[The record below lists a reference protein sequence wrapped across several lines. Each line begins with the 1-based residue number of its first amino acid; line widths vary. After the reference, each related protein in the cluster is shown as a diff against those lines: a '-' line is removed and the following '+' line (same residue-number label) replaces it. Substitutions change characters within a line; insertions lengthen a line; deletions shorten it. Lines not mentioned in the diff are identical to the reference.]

1 MAVISVKSFGGIS
14 PRTSARYLQE
24 GQAQT
29 ALNSSVFN
37 GSIQPLLGLSDTL
50 LTLTKNGTVRTI
62 YRFGQNEDSDT
73 QYWFHWIDDVDVC
86 RSQIAGDIS
95 EWTFFT
101 GDGAP
106 KATYN
111 TIALSAAPYP
121 GVARKLGLPN
131 PTNALSVSLGPYAPA
146 DTAAIVYLYPSQID
160 QITAGANAI
169 EYSID
174 NEQTFTGINIT
185 SGNETVAG
193 VVAAITAL
201 TPPSGIS
208 AVVETFDQNEVL
220 QAVKVTSTATGASA
234 NLTIRIEIANAPDK
248 TSAFSYSGYDSG
260 AKTGSSNTISS
271 YLITDTEIGSAEIG
285 HQMDLSV
292 KINTSSTF
300 CNTVI
305 LNTGANTAADLA
317 KSFMFGQ
324 IILDATEIT
333 AFIAGQYL
341 QFGQGV
347 TLVSTV
353 TSVGGYTADT
363 LATAINSGR
372 VDPGSGFVIFAGAF
386 DGKVYI
392 NAIAPAISEI
402 SWTRYSGDPAD
413 PGTTT
418 ENSGLSSKMPESGG
432 NPYVDVVAYGSII
445 FVTPNSIGTGSTD
458 ETTYARYNAPA
469 GTPNRA
475 ALTQAFIANSE
486 AASPAKVII
495 NQDDIDAVEG
505 SFVSILTNDGEN
517 IVLVPNPST
526 VNSLFG
532 LVGGSVNINI
542 YGNASPVAVITS
554 VATGVLATLRIQ
566 EGSYASTVNDYIT
579 IKAGGGTEEP
589 SATESRS
596 YVFTWVNKES
606 GFEFESG
613 PSPASEIVDVHVG
626 QDVTISGFSTIA
638 SGYAATNLR
647 IYRTVSGV
655 FLFVDELL
663 VSQTSYTDTKI
674 ADELAEELPSITW
687 SPPPVDLKGLINLPN
702 GMMAGFVGRDVY
714 FCEAYRPHA
723 WPLNYVQTMDFPVV
737 GLGRM
742 DTTLAVLTTGT
753 PYFIQGSSPDS
764 TVVVKSDLEQACV
777 SKRSIVSTNGVVVY
791 ASPDGLIMLT
801 PGGSQ
806 MVTEKYF
813 NRAQWQTYF
822 QPTSIHA
829 YSHDMKYIAF
839 YEIENG
845 DGTTTQG
852 GFIYDFK
859 SQQFILHNLYASAGY
874 ADLQQDQ
881 LFVVTNNRL
890 LKKWEQGSALSYI
903 WKSKKFTMPYPIGF
917 TCAQVEAETYPVTCK
932 IYQAGTLIHTQTV
945 ASREPF
951 RLPSNVGR
959 DWEIQLEGTSE
970 VFSLDL
976 AQSMGELGGV

>member
-14 PRTSARYLQE
+14 PRTPARYLQE

-613 PSPASEIVDVHVG
+613 PSGASDIVDVHVG

-647 IYRTVSGV
+647 IYRTV
-655 FLFVDELL
+655 
-663 VSQTSYTDTKI
+663 
-674 ADELAEELPSITW
+674 
-687 SPPPVDLKGLINLPN
+687 
-702 GMMAGFVGRDVY
+702 R
-714 FCEAYRPHA
+714 
-723 WPLNYVQTMDFPVV
+723 
-737 GLGRM
+737 
-742 DTTLAVLTTGT
+742 TGT

-806 MVTEKYF
+806 MITEKYF

>member
-14 PRTSARYLQE
+14 PRTPARYLQE

-50 LTLTKNGTVRTI
+50 LTLPKNGTIRTI
-62 YRFGQNEDSDT
+62 YRFGQDTDSDT
-73 QYWFHWIDDVDVC
+73 QYWFHWVDDVNVC

-95 EWTFFT
+95 EWTFYT

-111 TIALSAAPYP
+111 KIALTSTPYP
-121 GVARKLGLPN
+121 AASRKLGLPN

-146 DTAAIVYLYPSQID
+146 DTAAIVYLYQSQID
-160 QITAGANAI
+160 QIDPANGI
-169 EYSID
+169 DFSIND
-174 NEQTFTGINIT
+174 GSTYTNVAVT
-185 SGNETVAG
+185 SGQKNVSDIATLLNAQ
-193 VVAAITAL
+193 T
-201 TPPSGIS
+201 GIS

-220 QAVKVTSTATGASA
+220 QAVKVTSTATGAAA
-234 NLTIRIEIANAPDK
+234 NLTVRIEVANAPDR

-260 AKTGSSNTISS
+260 AKTGSSNTITP
-271 YLITDTEIGSAEIG
+271 YLLTDTEIASAEIG
-285 HQMDLSV
+285 HQMDLSI
-292 KINTSSTF
+292 KINNSFTF

-305 LNTGANTAADLA
+305 LNTGSNTAADVA
-317 KSFMFGQ
+317 ASFMFGQ
-324 IILDATEIT
+324 IILNAAEIA
-333 AFIAGQYL
+333 AFTAGQYL

-353 TSVGGYTADT
+353 TSAGGYTADT
-363 LATAINSGR
+363 LATAINAGR

-386 DGKVYI
+386 GGKVYI
-392 NAIAPAISEI
+392 NAIAPAISQI

-418 ENSGLSSKMPESGG
+418 LNTGLSSKMPESGG
-432 NPYVDVVAYGSII
+432 NPYVNVVAYGSII
-445 FVTPNSIGTGSTD
+445 FVTPNGIGTGSTD
-458 ETTYARYNAPA
+458 ETTYARYNAPS
-469 GTPNRA
+469 GTSGRA
-475 ALTQAFIANSE
+475 VVTANFVANSE

-495 NQDDIDAVEG
+495 DQTDIDSVEG
-505 SFVSILTNDGEN
+505 SFVSTLTNDGEN
-517 IVLVPNPST
+517 IVLVPDPST
-526 VNSLFG
+526 ANSLFG
-532 LVGGSVNINI
+532 LTGDSVNINI
-542 YGNASPVAVITS
+542 YGNASPVAVVTS
-554 VATGVLATLRIQ
+554 VAVGGSATLRIR
-566 EGSYASTVNDYIT
+566 EGSYASTINDYIT

-596 YVFTWVNKES
+596 YVFTWVNKEA

-613 PSPASEIVDVHVG
+613 PSAASDIVDVHVG

-638 SGYAATNLR
+638 SGYTATHKR

-655 FLFVDELL
+655 FLFVEELPY
-663 VSQTSYTDTKI
+663 SQTSYTDTKV
-674 ADELAEELPSITW
+674 ADELAEELPSLTW
-687 SPPPVDLKGLINLPN
+687 SPPPSDLKGLINLPN

-753 PYFIQGSSPDS
+753 PYFIQGSSPDA
-764 TVVVKSDLEQACV
+764 TVVVKSDLEQSCA
-777 SKRSIVSTNGVVVY
+777 SKRSIVSTNGVVIY

-813 NRAQWQTYF
+813 NRAQWQEYF
-822 QPTSIHA
+822 SPASINA

-839 YEIENG
+839 YDNG
-845 DGTTTQG
+845 TTQG

-859 SQQFILHNLYASAGY
+859 SQQFILHDLYATAGY
-874 ADLQQDQ
+874 SDLQRDQ
-881 LFVVTNNRL
+881 LFVATDNRL

-917 TCAQVEAETYPVTCK
+917 SCGQVEAETYPVICK
-932 IYQAGTLIHTQTV
+932 IYESGTLIHTQTV
-945 ASREPF
+945 ANRSPF
-951 RLPSNVGR
+951 RLPPNVGR

-976 AQSMGELGGV
+976 AQSIGELGGV

>member
-14 PRTSARYLQE
+14 PRTPARYLQE

-37 GSIQPLLGLSDTL
+37 GSIQPLLGLGDTL
-50 LTLTKNGTVRTI
+50 LTLTKNGTIRTI

-647 IYRTVSGV
+647 IYRTVS
-655 FLFVDELL
+655 
-663 VSQTSYTDTKI
+663 
-674 ADELAEELPSITW
+674 
-687 SPPPVDLKGLINLPN
+687 
-702 GMMAGFVGRDVY
+702 
-714 FCEAYRPHA
+714 
-723 WPLNYVQTMDFPVV
+723 
-737 GLGRM
+737 
-742 DTTLAVLTTGT
+742 T

-917 TCAQVEAETYPVTCK
+917 TSAQVEAETYPVTCK

>member
-14 PRTSARYLQE
+14 PRTPARYLQE

-50 LTLTKNGTVRTI
+50 LTLPKDGTIRTI
-62 YRFGQNEDSDT
+62 YRFGQDTDSDT
-73 QYWFHWIDDVDVC
+73 QYWFHWVGDVDVC

-95 EWTFFT
+95 EWTFYT

-111 TIALSAAPYP
+111 EIAISATPYP
-121 GVARKLGLPN
+121 KDTRKLGLPN

-146 DTAAIVYLYPSQID
+146 DTPAVVYLYQSQID
-160 QITAGANAI
+160 QMTAGAAAF

-174 NEQTFTGINIT
+174 NESTFTDVAVTEENK
-185 SGNETVAG
+185 TVAG
-193 VVAAITAL
+193 VAAAINAL
-201 TPPSGIS
+201 ASPSGIS
-208 AVVETFDQNEVL
+208 AEVETFDQNEVL

-234 NLTIRIEIANAPDK
+234 NLTIRIEIANAPDR

-260 AKTGSSNTISS
+260 AKTGSSNTITPF
-271 YLITDTEIGSAEIG
+271 LLTDTEIASIEVGNKL
-285 HQMDLSV
+285 DFSV
-292 KINTSSTF
+292 KINGNFTPYQSVVSNRTD
-300 CNTVI
+300 NV
-305 LNTGANTAADLA
+305 AADLA
-317 KSFMFGQ
+317 PAFMFGQ
-324 IILDATEIT
+324 IVLGPSEIA
-333 AFIAGQYL
+333 AFTAGQYL

-347 TLVSTV
+347 TLVA
-353 TSVGGYTADT
+353 SVISAGGYTAST
-363 LATAINSGR
+363 LAAAINAGR
-372 VDPGSGFVIFAGAF
+372 IDPGSGFVLYAGAV
-386 DGKVYI
+386 GTSIYI
-392 NAIAPAISEI
+392 SPIRAATGQI
-402 SWTRYSGDPAD
+402 SWARYSGDPAD
-413 PGTTT
+413 PGTITL
-418 ENSGLSSKMPESGG
+418 NNGASSPMPESGG
-432 NPYVDVVAYGSII
+432 NPRADIVAYGSII
-445 FVTPNSIGTGSTD
+445 FVTPNAVGTGPTD
-458 ETTYARYNAPA
+458 EVTYARYQNPDGS
-469 GTPNRA
+469 GTK
-475 ALTQAFIANSE
+475 ISDEYVVNSE

-495 NQDDIDAVEG
+495 DQDDIDAVEG
-505 SFVSILTNDGEN
+505 SFVSIVTNDGEN
-517 IVLVPNPST
+517 IALVPNPST
-526 VNSLFG
+526 ANTLFG
-532 LVGGSVNINI
+532 LVGGSVNISI
-542 YGNASPVAVITS
+542 YGNASPVAVVTS
-554 VATGVLATLRIQ
+554 VATGVSANLRIR
-566 EGSYASTVNDYIT
+566 EGSYASTITDYIT

-613 PSPASEIVDVHVG
+613 PSAASEIVDVHVG
-626 QDVTISGFSTIA
+626 QEVTISGFSTIA
-638 SGYAATNLR
+638 SGYTATHKRL
-647 IYRTVSGV
+647 YRTVSGV
-655 FLFVDELL
+655 FLFVEELPY
-663 VSQTSYTDTKI
+663 SQTSYTDTKI
-674 ADELAEELPSITW
+674 ADELAEELPSLTW
-687 SPPPVDLKGLINLPN
+687 SPPPADLKGLINLPN
-702 GMMAGFVGRDVY
+702 GMMAGFIGRDVY

-764 TVVVKSDLEQACV
+764 TVVVKSDLEQACA

-813 NRAQWQTYF
+813 NRAQWQAYF
-822 QPTSIHA
+822 NPASINA

-839 YEIENG
+839 YDNG
-845 DGTTTQG
+845 TTQG

-859 SQQFILHNLYASAGY
+859 SQQFILHNLYATAGY
-874 ADLQQDQ
+874 SDLQRDQ
-881 LFVVTNNRL
+881 LFVVSSNRL
-890 LKKWEQGSALSYI
+890 LKKWEQGSALTYT

>member
-14 PRTSARYLQE
+14 PRTPARYLQE

-37 GSIQPLLGLSDTL
+37 GSIQPLLGLGDTL

-647 IYRTVSGV
+647 IYRTVS
-655 FLFVDELL
+655 
-663 VSQTSYTDTKI
+663 
-674 ADELAEELPSITW
+674 
-687 SPPPVDLKGLINLPN
+687 
-702 GMMAGFVGRDVY
+702 
-714 FCEAYRPHA
+714 
-723 WPLNYVQTMDFPVV
+723 
-737 GLGRM
+737 
-742 DTTLAVLTTGT
+742 
-753 PYFIQGSSPDS
+753 
-764 TVVVKSDLEQACV
+764 VKSDLEQACV

-806 MVTEKYF
+806 MITEKYF